1 MIDNKFVDLYAYNS
15 GLRDKL
21 VAERD
26 VVLTYALRA
35 MVPLNLI

>member
-1 MIDNKFVDLYAYNS
+1 MIEDKFVDLYALNS

-26 VVLTYALRA
+26 VVLT
-35 MVPLNLI
+35 